1 MPVFLDLKK
10 EEFYRELDSRIHQA
24 QQLSPKKL
32 SLHICVYEYSHL
44 ISQVFFEL
52 LFTGVL
58 NYRSQILCPIPEN
71 ILVFIEIANTFA
83 DTLLI
88 KLNNILEKLPR
99 SIKIEK
105 IQDVMDYDCQNLNL
119 KQTYFYLFGLQNP
132 GDDYF
137 VSN

>member
-88 KLNNILEKLPR
+88 KLNNVLEKLPK
-99 SIKIEK
+99 SKKIEK
-105 IQDVMDYDCQNLNL
+105 IQDEIDYDCKNLNL
-119 KQTYFYLFGLQNP
+119 K
-132 GDDYF
+132 
-137 VSN
+137 